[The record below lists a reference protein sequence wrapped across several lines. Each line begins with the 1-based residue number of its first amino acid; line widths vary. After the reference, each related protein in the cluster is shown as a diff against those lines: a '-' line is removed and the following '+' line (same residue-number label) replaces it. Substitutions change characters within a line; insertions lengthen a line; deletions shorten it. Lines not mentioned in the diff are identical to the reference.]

1 MSCIV
6 LSMPDSF
13 QSWFIVAHLHVWLC
27 TVRLR
32 EEGEDGKF
40 VMHEMVR
47 IFWDDVEQKMTAMGV
62 RNNGYCY
69 YTY

>member
-1 MSCIV
+1 
-6 LSMPDSF
+6 MPDSF

-40 VMHEMVR
+40 VMHELVR
-47 IFWDDVEQKMTAMGV
+47 LFWEDVEQRVTAMGV
-62 RNNGYCY
+62 RKKWLLLYLLS
-69 YTY
+69 